1 MNGVVPSDPVTDGG
15 TLPAGVPVVQC
26 PLRCPTDFVLDAPCR
41 IVRCQGGQV
50 SISAQE
56 LPGCSGGSFAWTS
69 TSTKLRLLNA
79 TGSTLSVEALADPS
93 SARDAEVITCTRT
106 GVGCTPVAKTVA
118 LTVARVRFSAAAA
131 QRYGYDDFD
140 TPANF
145 DDDHL
150 CVKKSD
156 HTFVHVQIDGGALGT
171 DFDFVCDPADTATPV
186 APGGQ
191 AAFDLR
197 LNAGAHDKQDG
208 TLHAR
213 VKCTSAESFAHLALH
228 VYKERFV
235 EVVVAKMHDSTSAGT
250 ALNYGNADYA
260 AHTATINGKLKEA
273 VVRFDITNYA
283 AGNAQTDVRYDL
295 DNNGVLSYDI
305 ASGGGR
311 ELTAIAGAMTGTG
324 TKTRIAVVRDMK
336 SFYYLA
342 NAARRGDRTVTVT
355 AGSVFGYPAGSFP
368 LGTGA
373 GAENVSVAS
382 SAGSVITLGGPLTK
396 DHAAGESLEFPA
408 GGWGSDP
415 IIIIE
420 GRVALDVVKWTIAHE
435 AGHRALNLRD
445 VVDRSDFMHWVQE
458 WTDYRLRYCPR
469 TKKHVAGTENQWDT
483 IPRT

>member
-1 MNGVVPSDPVTDGG
+1 
-15 TLPAGVPVVQC
+15 
-26 PLRCPTDFVLDAPCR
+26 
-41 IVRCQGGQV
+41 
-50 SISAQE
+50 
-56 LPGCSGGSFAWTS
+56 
-69 TSTKLRLLNA
+69 
-79 TGSTLSVEALADPS
+79 
-93 SARDAEVITCTRT
+93 
-106 GVGCTPVAKTVA
+106 
-118 LTVARVRFSAAAA
+118 
-131 QRYGYDDFD
+131 
-140 TPANF
+140 
-145 DDDHL
+145 
-150 CVKKSD
+150 
-156 HTFVHVQIDGGALGT
+156 
-171 DFDFVCDPADTATPV
+171 
-186 APGGQ
+186 
-191 AAFDLR
+191 
-197 LNAGAHDKQDG
+197 
-208 TLHAR
+208 
-213 VKCTSAESFAHLALH
+213 
-228 VYKERFV
+228 
-235 EVVVAKMHDSTSAGT
+235 MHDSTSAGT

-342 NAARRGDRTVTVT
+342 TAARRGDRTVTVT